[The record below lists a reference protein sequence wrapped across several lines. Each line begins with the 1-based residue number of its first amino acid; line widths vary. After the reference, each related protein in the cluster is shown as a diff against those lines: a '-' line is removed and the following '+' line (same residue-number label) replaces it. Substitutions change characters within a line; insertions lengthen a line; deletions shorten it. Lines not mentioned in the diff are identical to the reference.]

1 MSDEPEQEPEPDT
14 SADTLTGL
22 RDLVQSPGWKIL
34 AEHVDKVWGP
44 RGYGIEMQRA
54 IANVPQGPD
63 RPYEIARVAEQVEN
77 TAQAVMALV
86 RWPGQEIIRLTEKK
100 TTSRRPFAAL
110 RRSS

>member
-1 MSDEPEQEPEPDT
+1 MSDEPEQEPDAPVE
-14 SADTLTGL
+14 TLNAL

-34 AEHVDKVWGP
+34 AEHVDRVWGP

-86 RWPGQEIIRLTEKK
+86 RWPGQEIVRLTEKK
-100 TTSRRPFAAL
+100 TSSRRPFAGL